1 MTLHKIRT
9 DIRALDGRSSEA
21 GQAAISVVL
30 ILGLFLV
37 GVLALAVDFTNI
49 WFHRQAAGA
58 AADAACQAGAM
69 DLLGKA
75 AGLTLNSAGF
85 TPGTV
90 GDCVSS
96 PSATMCSY
104 AAANGYNGAGLV
116 SGAAS
121 NSVSWT
127 FPPSVSGVTA
137 PPSSQAAY
145 PFLKVS
151 IAENVGT
158 YFLAIVNSARYLTLN
173 VSCTCGLVQSK
184 VAAPMVVLHPTKSG
198 SFYYSGGG
206 TLKVVGGPQRSLQ
219 VNSSSTTGV
228 QWVAS
233 GVIDTSSGGPN
244 KTGSDIAIVGP
255 NAAPS
260 SGFSGG
266 STGSWRAG
274 VSPVPDRFG
283 GVPPPNSI
291 KT

>member
-1 MTLHKIRT
+1 MALHKIRT

-75 AGLTLNSAGF
+75 AGLTLNSEGF

-184 VAAPMVVLHPTKSG
+184 VAAPMVVLNPTMAG
-198 SFYYSGGG
+198 SFNYTGGG
-206 TLKVVGGPQRSLQ
+206 KLVVAGGPQR
-219 VNSSSTTGV
+219 GP
-228 QWVAS
+228 S
-233 GVIDTSSGGPN
+233 G
-244 KTGSDIAIVGP
+244 
-255 NAAPS
+255 
-260 SGFSGG
+260 
-266 STGSWRAG
+266 
-274 VSPVPDRFG
+274 
-283 GVPPPNSI
+283 
-291 KT
+291 

>member
-1 MTLHKIRT
+1 
-9 DIRALDGRSSEA
+9 
-21 GQAAISVVL
+21 
-30 ILGLFLV
+30 
-37 GVLALAVDFTNI
+37 
-49 WFHRQAAGA
+49 
-58 AADAACQAGAM
+58 M

-85 TPGTV
+85 TPGTL

-127 FPPSVSGVTA
+127 FPPSVSGVTT

-184 VAAPMVVLHPTKSG
+184 VAAPMVVLSPTNSG
-198 SFYYSGGG
+198 SLYSSGNAA
-206 TLKVVGGPQRSLQ
+206 LKIVGGPQRSVQ
-219 VNSSSTTGV
+219 VNSSSSTAV
-228 QWVAS
+228 QWSSS
-233 GVIDTSSGGPN
+233 GLLDLSSGGPY
-244 KTGSDIAIVGP
+244 KTVYRRQIALKP
-255 NAAPS
+255 L
-260 SGFSGG
+260 FL
-266 STGSWRAG
+266 R
-274 VSPVPDRFG
+274 
-283 GVPPPNSI
+283 PPPAGSMFHSVPMDAPITIIRARNLVPATIRRGSLSGVAIRLPFFFLVSI
-291 KT
+291 T